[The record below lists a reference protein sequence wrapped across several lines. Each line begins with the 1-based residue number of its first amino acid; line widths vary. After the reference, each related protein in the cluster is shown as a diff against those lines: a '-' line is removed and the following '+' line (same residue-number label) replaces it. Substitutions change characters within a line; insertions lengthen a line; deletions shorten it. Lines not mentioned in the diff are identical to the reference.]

1 MKKKKI
7 APLWMSGDMLYHYS
21 DNQRAIWY
29 AEDNNTPVDDVKLV
43 WVIMDADYFVG
54 TVQRADQFEG
64 MIFVSES
71 GAEKH
76 LNDIEK
82 LFYS

>member
-1 MKKKKI
+1 MKRKKI

-29 AEDNNTPVDDVKLV
+29 AEEQGRPVEDVKLV
-43 WVIMDADYFVG
+43 WVIMDADYFIG
-54 TVQRADQFEG
+54 TVQRADEFHG
-64 MIFVSES
+64 LIFVNEG

-76 LNDIEK
+76 LHDIS
-82 LFYS
+82 LFY

>member
-7 APLWMSGDMLYHYS
+7 APLWISGDMLYHYS

-29 AEDNNTPVDDVKLV
+29 AEDNNVPVDDVKLV

-54 TVQRADQFEG
+54 TVQRVDQFEG
-64 MIFVSES
+64 LIFVSEH

-76 LNDIEK
+76 LRDLEL
-82 LFYS
+82 LF

>member
-1 MKKKKI
+1 MKKKI
-7 APLWMSGDMLYHYS
+7 APLWLSGDMLYHWS

-29 AEDNNTPVDDVKLV
+29 AEDNNIPVDEVKIV

-54 TVQRADQFEG
+54 TVQHADKFEG
-64 MIFVSES
+64 LIFVSES

-76 LNDIEK
+76 LNDIER
-82 LFYS
+82 LFY

>member
-7 APLWMSGDMLYHYS
+7 APMWMSGDMLYHYS

-29 AEDNNTPVDDVKLV
+29 AEERGKSEDDVSLV
-43 WVIMDADYFVG
+43 WVIMDADYFIG
-54 TVQRADQFEG
+54 TVQRADAFNG
-64 MIFVSES
+64 LIFVNEG

-76 LNDIEK
+76 LHDIS
-82 LFYS
+82 LFY